1 MLNFKYLK
9 IKIKIC
15 KQNFHIKNKAIF
27 RNKNFKSIC

>member
-15 KQNFHIKNKAIF
+15 KQNYHIKN
-27 RNKNFKSIC
+27 NLNLNLNFL